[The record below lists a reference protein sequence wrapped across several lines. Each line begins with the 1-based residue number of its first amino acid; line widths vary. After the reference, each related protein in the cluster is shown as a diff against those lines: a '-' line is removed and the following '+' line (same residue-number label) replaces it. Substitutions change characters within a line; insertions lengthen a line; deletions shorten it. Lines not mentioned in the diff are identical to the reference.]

1 MAYVPG
7 DRYEGN
13 IVISVDGISDTIGKI
28 SKFDVRLHDDIRKKI
43 DEYAKKI
50 QKKAKQ
56 YVPVKTGALKRSI
69 SIKKYFNG
77 MTAHVFPSDD
87 KIRKAMSSSGKR
99 QTYRHFIEYGTGTR
113 YTKYKHPRY
122 GTFRGAISSGYRYM
136 AKARMDYED
145 SFETSI
151 RKIIDKKVVI

>member
-1 MAYVPG
+1 MPYVPG

-13 IVISVDGISDTIGKI
+13 IVISVDGISDTINKI
-28 SKFDVRLHDDIRKKI
+28 SKFDVKLHDDVRKKI

-50 QKKAKQ
+50 QKRAKE

-77 MTAHVFPSDD
+77 MSAHIFPSDE

-113 YTKYKHPRY
+113 YTKYRHPIY
-122 GTFRGAISSGYRYM
+122 GTFRGAIKNGYRYM
-136 AKARMDYED
+136 ARARIDYED
-145 SFETSI
+145 SFEDSI
-151 RKIIDKKVVI
+151 RKILNKKVVV